1 MNKSFTEQYRN
12 KQMHFFIFIKQF
24 LTNNTTVINDKILMY
39 GKRIMKDVY
48 KLAKKLNGYYID
60 NGEKNGEIG

>member
-12 KQMHFFIFIKQF
+12 KQMHFSIFIKQF
-24 LTNNTTVINDKILMY
+24 LTNNTTVINDKTLMY

-60 NGEKNGEIG
+60 NGEKNGEIA